1 MKKLALSTFVVV
13 ITQLSI
19 LAQATLVKNINP
31 TGDAFDIT
39 VKANTKPFISN
50 GKYLYFVAD
59 NGKDGREVYRT
70 DGTDAGTIMLKDI
83 NSGNNNSLAT
93 GFTVF
98 KNEVYFSAYDGKAD
112 GLYRTNGTAAGT
124 VLVAN
129 VALEE
134 GTYASGKPTMI
145 EYKGELYFLNDES
158 KLYKTDGT
166 SAGTVKIKDFF
177 NSFLSY
183 PTPPNFCILNNK
195 LYFMARTN
203 KDEVQL
209 IESDGTAAGTNIIS
223 DTPSINDNV
232 DELTVSNGKLFFQN
246 NYKNNTN
253 PELFVSDGTA
263 NGTVFVKDLNGS
275 TIANGGSSPVFFAPI
290 NGVTIFLANGSM
302 WKTDGTAAGT
312 TQIQPFSTNSNQFST
327 NPFVS
332 NGKLLFSTGGTSSF
346 EQNLWATDGTKVG
359 TAQLTNMFL
368 SSDPKSI
375 ITVGAKCYFSASPST
390 SGRELWESDG
400 TKTGTKELLDIY
412 KGGSSEIS
420 NIYNFN
426 GTLYFL
432 ATKGSAAGGYELYK
446 YTPTVGSRE
455 LTLLKDAI
463 SVSPNPTS
471 DYLNISIKSPSSN
484 GTIRLTDL
492 NGKTLFE
499 QKVINEN
506 SLQITTDGF
515 TKGLYLIEY
524 RNDKGTQMEKIIIE

>member
-203 KDEVQL
+203 KDEIQL
-209 IESDGTAAGTNIIS
+209 IESDGTAAGTNSIS

-232 DELTVSNGKLFFQN
+232 DELTLSNGKLFFQN

-263 NGTVFVKDLNGS
+263 AGTTYVKDLNGK
-275 TIANGGSSPVFFAPI
+275 TGANGGSSPIYFSTV
-290 NGVTIFLANGSM
+290 NGTTIFLADGKI
-302 WKTDGTAAGT
+302 WKTDGTSSGTSSITTYSAGT
-312 TQIQPFSTNSNQFST
+312 KQFDT

-332 NGKLLFSTGGTSSF
+332 NGKLLFSSGGTTFSD
-346 EQNLWATDGTKVG
+346 QNLWVTDGSKAGTK
-359 TAQLTNMFL
+359 QLNFPFL
-368 SSDPKSI
+368 SSSPSSLVI
-375 ITVGAKCYFSASPST
+375 VGSNCYFSASENN
-390 SGRELWESDG
+390 GRELFVSDG
-400 TKTGTKELLDIY
+400 TPTGTKELLDIY
-412 KGGSSEIS
+412 PNGSSEIA

-426 GTLYFL
+426 GTLYFT
-432 ATKGSAAGGYELYK
+432 ATKGNAAGGYELYK
-446 YTPTVGSRE
+446 YTPTVGNHE
-455 LTLLKDAI
+455 LMVLKDAI
-463 SVSPNPTS
+463 SVSPNPTIG
-471 DYLNISIKSPSSN
+471 YFNISIKNPSSSA
-484 GTIRLTDL
+484 TLRLIDL

-524 RNDKGTQMEKIIIE
+524 HNDKGTQTEKIVIE